1 MLPQGY
7 SEPSDSLRA
16 SVSADGQF
24 VAFASRARLLPSD
37 SNVVDDVYVFDR
49 ANGRL
54 SLESRAADGSASNGS
69 SGNPALS
76 ADGRLLVFTSDST
89 NLTEVRDGN
98 MSRDVFL
105 RDRVAGVTRR
115 ISVSAAGHEADGM
128 SLDPAIS
135 SDGLVVAFAS
145 HATNLTAGLDAN
157 GRSAD
162 IYVVRL
168 ANGGIERVSLATD
181 GRQPSTA
188 DDSFGPALSA
198 DAHVVAFSS
207 TASFNQRTV
216 GAVWPRRMAVFTR
229 DLTSGVTTCVS
240 CDRDWPAFAPHT
252 SADGRFVAFT
262 SQTGARGSPRRMD
275 IVLVRIGRRLSQ
287 PS

>member
-76 ADGRLLVFTSDST
+76 ADGRLLVFASDST

-98 MSRDVFL
+98 MSRDVFV

-115 ISVSAAGHEADGM
+115 ISVSAAGHEADGI

-145 HATNLTAGLDAN
+145 HATNLT
-157 GRSAD
+157 
-162 IYVVRL
+162 
-168 ANGGIERVSLATD
+168 
-181 GRQPSTA
+181 
-188 DDSFGPALSA
+188 
-198 DAHVVAFSS
+198 
-207 TASFNQRTV
+207 
-216 GAVWPRRMAVFTR
+216 
-229 DLTSGVTTCVS
+229 
-240 CDRDWPAFAPHT
+240 
-252 SADGRFVAFT
+252 
-262 SQTGARGSPRRMD
+262 
-275 IVLVRIGRRLSQ
+275 VRIGREWAQRRHLCRATRQ
-287 PS
+287 R